1 MLDNKVVRLRYIKS
15 LGYIR
20 DIQEKQVALQF
31 ILNQQVRVYPNT
43 NKNPISK
50 VPEKRGNS
58 YLSLKASL
66 TIVKPRELKIPAE
79 IQVDRDNN

>member
-1 MLDNKVVRLRYIKS
+1 VLDNKVVRLRYIKS